1 MLLDTRE
8 MLPLRDA
15 DKGVFVTTPTS
26 IARTCSQQ
34 PLDSNGA
41 ATILSAL
48 PTSAVAGDEA
58 IAALCASSY
67 SKHVN

>member
-1 MLLDTRE
+1 MLLR
-8 MLPLRDA
+8 LA
-15 DKGVFVTTPTS
+15 DNPALVTTLTLV
-26 IARTCSQQ
+26 AGTCSQQ

-41 ATILSAL
+41 AMILSAL
-48 PTSAVAGDEA
+48 PTSAAAGDEA

>member
-1 MLLDTRE
+1 MLLR
-8 MLPLRDA
+8 LA
-15 DKGVFVTTPTS
+15 DNAALVTTPTLV
-26 IARTCSQQ
+26 AGTCSQQ
-34 PLDSNGA
+34 PLDGNGA

-48 PTSAVAGDEA
+48 PTSAAAGDEV